1 MESHKKKVAKL
12 AKKNKTNAKTKF
24 ISAYATL
31 TMFGVSCN
39 LGKNIV
45 VVFQTNK
52 PVPVQVPRT
61 NPMFHTLNSKF
72 SN

>member
-31 TMFGVSCN
+31 TMYGVSCN

-45 VVFQTNK
+45 VIF
-52 PVPVQVPRT
+52 
-61 NPMFHTLNSKF
+61 KF
-72 SN
+72 VLSYY